1 MVKFGKYLVV
11 MAAMLLSVAC
21 SSDDGP
27 GTQTPVGPAGDS
39 YMAGFDISLYGGDA
53 SESRATP
60 VPGDY
65 ENGSLAENFVDIE
78 GRDFRIYFFDGD
90 DRFICQL
97 GNIEIVPLGET
108 RKRYYVNG
116 TVPKDLIDDAGRTF
130 KVVMLA
136 NWRGTYPQ
144 PEAGVTTV
152 ADLAESPAAL
162 YAFDFADGAD
172 QLVSAERPIPL
183 FGASNLYPGVVFL
196 PNIRTHIGTLH
207 LLRAYAK
214 VRVRAGIGSRPITS
228 VSMTR
233 VNTRG
238 YRAPLGV
245 TDQDEYVHGNWAD
258 DYYHTPS
265 IPADPA
271 QATDMGFV
279 KGDDGEWTIYL
290 PEYRNI
296 ADTDPKRP
304 LDTRAL
310 IRVTFTGT
318 DGRVITEYV
327 DFKFYNT
334 PPSFAT
340 GSEAGDHFD
349 ILRNT
354 VYDYTLT
361 KIDEFTDVNIEVDV
375 QPYAEQWL
383 LPDFGIMRDEEG
395 DLRIDLE
402 YDADGNVVRDEN
414 GEIRLPDNFRRF
426 LAAYQKSLPP
436 FTLLEGDYY
445 AIHLGADGLLAN
457 AEIWVKDKDQDRVL
471 SDLSPESADDQHCS
485 TRRVIYNSGY
495 IKTEGYKDQHG
506 DLRLRH
512 FPNHTS
518 IVRDRLGYTIFK
530 DRDNKERL
538 MVESWEPGS
547 DTFWV
552 VGTNNITG
560 ETIYMKYVLGVYTEY
575 FEPWP
580 GN

>member
-11 MAAMLLSVAC
+11 MAAVLLSVAC

-27 GTQTPVGPAGDS
+27 GTQTPVCPAGDS
-39 YMAGFDISLYGGDA
+39 YMAGFDISLYGGDT

-97 GNIEIVPLGET
+97 GNIEILPLEET
-108 RKRYYVNG
+108 HKRYYVNG
-116 TVPKDLIDDAGRTF
+116 TVPKAMIDEAGRTF

-136 NWRGTYPQ
+136 NWRGSYPQ
-144 PEAGVTTV
+144 PESGVTTV
-152 ADLAESPAAL
+152 ADLAESQAAL
-162 YAFDFADGAD
+162 YDFDFADGAD
-172 QLVSAERPIPL
+172 LLVSAERPIPL
-183 FGASNLYPGVVFL
+183 FGASNLHPKVEFL

-214 VRVRAGIGSRPITS
+214 VRVRAGVGSRPITS

-238 YRAPLGV
+238 YRAPIGV
-245 TDQDEYVHGNWAD
+245 TDQDGYVHGNWAE
-258 DYYHTPS
+258 DYYQTPS

-271 QATDMGFV
+271 QTTDMGFV
-279 KGDDGEWTIYL
+279 TGDDGEWTIYL

-304 LDTRAL
+304 LDTRAM

-318 DGRVITEYV
+318 DGREIVEYV

-340 GSEAGDHFD
+340 GSETGDHFD

-395 DLRIDLE
+395 DLRIDVE
-402 YDADGNVVRDEN
+402 YDADGNVVRDEK
-414 GEIRLPDNFRRF
+414 GEILLPENFRSF
-426 LAAYQKSLPP
+426 LTAYNKTLPA
-436 FTLLEGDYY
+436 LNLIEGDYY
-445 AIHLGADGLLAN
+445 AIHNGSDGLLAN
-457 AEIWVKDKDQDRVL
+457 AEIWVKDRDGDRVL

-485 TRRVIYNSGY
+485 TRKVIYNSGY
-495 IKTEGYKDQHG
+495 FKTEGYKDQDG

-512 FPNHTS
+512 FHNHTS

-530 DRDNKERL
+530 DRYNKERL
-538 MVESWEPGS
+538 LVESWVPGS
-547 DTFWV
+547 DIFWIE
-552 VGTNNITG
+552 GTDKETG
-560 ETIYMKYVLGVYTEY
+560 ATIYLKYDSGVYTGHS
-575 FEPWP
+575 EPSTKS
-580 GN
+580 